1 MRLEH
6 WTSAAEQGAVA
17 ARNAVSGG
25 TAEPYETVPY
35 FWSDWYGTR
44 IQFVGVP
51 DGDHVERVGDDDRFV
66 ALYRHGDRLAGALA
80 VNRPALTMKYRA
92 LIRRRAGWDEA
103 LAFAARGRATGE
115 PVAG

>member
-17 ARNAVSGG
+17 ARNALDPGN
-25 TAEPYETVPY
+25 AKPYATVPY

-51 DGDHVERVGDDDRFV
+51 AADEIRIVRDAPKLI
-66 ALYRHGDRLAGALA
+66 ALYREKDRLAG
-80 VNRPALTMKYRA
+80 VLTLGGQNVIMKYRA
-92 LIRRRAGWDEA
+92 MITKRASWDAA
-103 LAFAARGRATGE
+103 LAR
-115 PVAG
+115 VL